1 MELYTLHLFAGA
13 GGGILADEIMG
24 FRTIGAVEL
33 EEYPRRVLLAR
44 QADGCLPQ
52 FPVWDDVT
60 TFRADNPGTRNYIER
75 LRTVRD
81 RLCISG
87 GFPCQDISAAGKGVG
102 ITGTRSGLWKEYARI
117 IGEIRPRFAFL
128 ENSPFLIR
136 RGFEDVTT
144 DLELLGY
151 NFTWGIFSA
160 RDVGAPHL
168 RERFWGLAISN
179 GDVFGTRGKL
189 GDKEM
194 EGDIP
199 NADGSQ
205 CKTSCDRRDN
215 GVEQFGF
222 DELCRGLSDSLH
234 SRRFWRLWKRQ
245 KDSGNGEL
253 DAGRKAINASG
264 TRREA
269 QPRLGRVADGL
280 EDWLDEVATGRFWDV
295 TEHGLPRLLEQC
307 ENRRKRLK
315 AIGNGQV
322 PLCAAVAFVTLL
334 DRYIQFTQ

>member
-24 FRTIGAVEL
+24 FRTVGAVEL
-33 EEYPRRVLLAR
+33 EEYPCRVLLAR
-44 QADGCLPQ
+44 QADGCLSR
-52 FPVWDDVT
+52 FPIWDDVT

-81 RLCISG
+81 RLCICG

-102 ITGTRSGLWKEYARI
+102 ITGARSGLWKEFARI

-128 ENSPFLIR
+128 ENSPDLIR
-136 RGFEDVTT
+136 RGFGDVTT
-144 DLELLGY
+144 DLALLGY

-179 GDVFGTRGKL
+179 SDVFGTRGKL
-189 GDKEM
+189 GDSEM
-194 EGDIP
+194 EGDIS
-199 NADGSQ
+199 NA
-205 CKTSCDRRDN
+205 
-215 GVEQFGF
+215 
-222 DELCRGLSDSLH
+222 LH
-234 SRRFWRLWKRQ
+234 SRRFWRLWKCQ
-245 KDSGNGEL
+245 KDTGNETR
-253 DAGRKAINASG
+253 DAGRETLNASG
-264 TRREA
+264 TRR
-269 QPRLGRVADGL
+269 QIKPNLGGMADGL
-280 EDWLDEVATGRFWDV
+280 ETWLDEVATGKFWDV
-295 TEHGLPRLLEQC
+295 KEHGIPRLLEQC

>member
-44 QADGCLPQ
+44 QADGCLHR

-60 TFRADNPGTRNYIER
+60 TFRIDNPGTRNYIER

-102 ITGTRSGLWKEYARI
+102 ITGTRSGLWKEFARI

-151 NFTWGIFSA
+151 NFIWGIFSA

-168 RERFWGLAISN
+168 RERFWGLAVNS
-179 GDVFGTRGKL
+179 
-189 GDKEM
+189 
-194 EGDIP
+194 DIP
-199 NADGSQ
+199 NANGSQ
-205 CKTSCDRRDN
+205 CKTGCDRRDN

-222 DELCRGLSDSLH
+222 DELCRGISNALH
-234 SRRFWRLWKRQ
+234 KRISGLFRLTE
-245 KDSGNGEL
+245 KDSGNGEF
-253 DAGRKAINASG
+253 DAGRKTINASG
-264 TRREA
+264 TRRETE
-269 QPRLGRVADGL
+269 PGLGGMAHGL
-280 EDWLDEVATGRFWDV
+280 ENWLDEVTTGRFWDV
-295 TEHGLPRLLEQC
+295 QEHGLPRLAEQC
-307 ENRRKRLK
+307 DNRRKRLK